1 MPQPGYKQ
9 TMTDDA
15 LRQRQEAPL
24 KHGVYS
30 KKITPEKAA
39 KMAELESQLST
50 RPGVV
55 NAMIDQAAKAIQV
68 ANVAAGYVAAKHNEG
83 IPLDRIPLAKS
94 LPAFFNTAN
103 RALGQLFSMLPDE
116 SQMLDEST
124 ILQELRRDP
133 SKEDG
138 ETS

>member
-1 MPQPGYKQ
+1 MPASKSGILSE
-9 TMTDDA
+9 DE
-15 LRQRQEAPL
+15 REQRAQAAR

-39 KMAELESQLST
+39 KIAELEDQLST

-116 SQMLDEST
+116 QQMLDENT
-124 ILQELRRDP
+124 ILQELRRDQK
-133 SKEDG
+133 KEDG
-138 ETS
+138 TTS